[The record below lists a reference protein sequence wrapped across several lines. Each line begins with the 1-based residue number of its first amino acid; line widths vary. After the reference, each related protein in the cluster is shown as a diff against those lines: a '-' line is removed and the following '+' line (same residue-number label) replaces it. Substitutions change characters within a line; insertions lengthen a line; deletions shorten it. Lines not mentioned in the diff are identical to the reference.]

1 MTHIQIRALGIVWIL
16 SFSVPQGHAADTF
29 VFGFED
35 LPLMNG
41 LNQIQ
46 QESVLFDTPQGRI
59 VPASATG
66 AVTRE
71 AVVSFYRETLP
82 QLGWIA
88 LDDQT
93 YRREGEVLRLEIT
106 NIDRVLMVQFLAEP
120 GGGPSQ

>member
-1 MTHIQIRALGIVWIL
+1 MTHKQIYAFGVVFLMSL
-16 SFSVPQGHAADTF
+16 AAPQGHAADTF

-41 LNQIQ
+41 LVQIQ

-59 VPASATG
+59 VQASATG

-88 LDDQT
+88 MDDQT
-93 YRREGEVLRLEIT
+93 YRREGEILRLEIT
-106 NIDRVLMVQFLAEP
+106 DADRALMVQFLAEP
-120 GGGPSQ
+120 GGGSSP